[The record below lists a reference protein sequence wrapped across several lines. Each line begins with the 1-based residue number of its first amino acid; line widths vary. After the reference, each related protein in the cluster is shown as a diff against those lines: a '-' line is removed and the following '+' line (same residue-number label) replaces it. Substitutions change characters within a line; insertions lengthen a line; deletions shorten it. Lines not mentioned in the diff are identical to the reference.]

1 MSLWRWLFPQEI
13 LLSLQFSTNVINIFL
28 NFIRLEN
35 VLPNIKTQ
43 QGNLAS
49 KSKSNFTRL
58 DNLWSLTTLW
68 PGSLVF
74 SVRPTQLIIGGKG
87 DHHDD
92 FDDHVNDNE
101 HNYNDNNDNMG
112 NNRLQSTTPSKP
124 LVPWE
129 PTCVFPSLQI
139 KVGLNIIIKVETSSS
154 RSKHHHQGRNII
166 IKVGRNQS
174 WWSLDFFCN
183 WPKGASGKPS

>member
-1 MSLWRWLFPQEI
+1 MKVTISSRNF
-13 LLSLQFSTNVINIFL
+13 VIIAIQHGKSPAKYKNTAG
-28 NFIRLEN
+28 RS
-35 VLPNIKTQ
+35 
-43 QGNLAS
+43 GS

-58 DNLWSLTTLW
+58 DNLWSWTTLW
-68 PGSLVF
+68 PASLVF

-87 DHHDD
+87 SNHDD
-92 FDDHVNDNE
+92 FGDYVNDNE
-101 HNYNDNNDNMG
+101 HDYNDNNDNMG

-154 RSKHHHQGRNII
+154 RLVEIRAGGHWTF
-166 IKVGRNQS
+166 V
-174 WWSLDFFCN
+174 CN